1 MSVRF
6 WEFNHASLRMLIPG
20 NLIMSKIHIAD
31 CLENFVLGPVG
42 FDAQRCQGRR
52 NGESDLRRTFHLQM
66 VKILLVRDV
75 E

>member
-1 MSVRF
+1 
-6 WEFNHASLRMLIPG
+6 
-20 NLIMSKIHIAD
+20 MSKIHIAD

-42 FDAQRCQGRR
+42 FDAQRGQGRR
-52 NGESDLRRTFHLQM
+52 KGESDLRRTFHLQM